1 MNNSKQMKL
10 QTKFK
15 LVFLL
20 FLTTCTL
27 VRSQDDTTMVMTE
40 MPGKE
45 RIKAHVGLMQMI
57 FSIREERV
65 RDISLYDYYTL
76 GLPVGITFPTGG
88 RLLFDMEMVTF
99 IKPYFG
105 NPTRPVE
112 FELLMHPGFLVRLGG
127 GFSFGLRAA
136 VEINQGNYGFTP
148 LLNKSFPLKN
158 GNAFFIELILP
169 GRFEPEKTGT
179 YTQELGI
186 HAGFAF

>member
-1 MNNSKQMKL
+1 MITQNKMKPY
-10 QTKFK
+10 TKFK

-20 FLTTCTL
+20 ILTTCTL
-27 VRSQDDTTMVMTE
+27 VWSQDDMIMVIKE
-40 MPGKE
+40 MPEKE
-45 RIKAHVGLMQMI
+45 KIKAHVGLMQMI
-57 FSIREERV
+57 LSIREERV
-65 RDISLYDYYTL
+65 RDISLSNYYTL

-105 NPTRPVE
+105 NRDRPVE
-112 FELLMHPGFLVRLGG
+112 FELLMHPGFLFRLGRG
-127 GFSFGLRAA
+127 LTAGLRAA

-158 GNAFFIELILP
+158 GNAFFVELILP

-186 HAGFAF
+186 HAGYAF

>member
-1 MNNSKQMKL
+1 
-10 QTKFK
+10 
-15 LVFLL
+15 
-20 FLTTCTL
+20 
-27 VRSQDDTTMVMTE
+27 MVMTE
-40 MPGKE
+40 MPAKE
-45 RIKAHVGLMQMI
+45 NIRAHIGLMQMI
-57 FSIREERV
+57 LSIREGEV
-65 RDISLYDYYTL
+65 RDISLYNYYTL

-105 NPTRPVE
+105 NPDQPVE
-112 FELLMHPGFLVRLGG
+112 FELLVHPGFLIRVGS
-127 GFSFGLRAA
+127 GFSIGLRAA

-158 GNAFFIELILP
+158 GNAFFVELIFP

-186 HAGFAF
+186 HAGYAF